1 MIYRNIDQSKRRYQ
15 AWYTSLAELLSET
28 PQESNLRL
36 IGEGVVD
43 PTRLPKN
50 RYGVGSAKE
59 LDQLILNGWHEG
71 VGIADRLTVELET
84 PRLKNVRRV
93 KRRGDFGDSI
103 DMQAVYGG
111 SIDRAWETTR
121 REISIS
127 ESGSAITLAVEL
139 SCSWNYMAHELYW
152 TGAAAIKL
160 VDALIESGRS
170 VQIIGYLSS
179 TDAFNGQISDAEICF
194 TAKEY
199 TEVADISKLMTILG
213 HAAFYRYYGFRA
225 YAAAPLVVK
234 RNLGLPLYGVL
245 PQMILDREP
254 VNSIIRVS
262 RVFSQSA
269 AQQMINWVVSRLRG
283 ADAA

>member
-1 MIYRNIDQSKRRYQ
+1 MIYRNLDQEKKRYQ
-15 AWYTSLAELLSET
+15 AWYTSLTELLNDA
-28 PQESNLRL
+28 PQENNLRL
-36 IGEGVVD
+36 LGLD
-43 PTRLPKN
+43 SDYCPKN
-50 RYGVGSAKE
+50 RYGVSSVKE
-59 LDQLILNGWHEG
+59 LDHLILNGWHEG
-71 VGIADRLTVELET
+71 VSIAERLTVELGA

-93 KRRGDFGDSI
+93 KRRGDFGDSV

-139 SCSWNYMAHELYW
+139 SCTWNYMASDLYW

-160 VDALIESGRS
+160 ADALIESGRS

-179 TDAFNGQISDAEICF
+179 SHAFRGRISDAEICF

-225 YAAAPLVVK
+225 YGAAPLVV
-234 RNLGLPLYGVL
+234 NGHLGSPLYGVL

-254 VNSIIRVS
+254 ANSIIQFS

-269 AQQMINWVVSRLRG
+269 AQQMIDRAVSRLRG
-283 ADAA
+283 KGAA